1 MLHTVA
7 KLRTSAAAR
16 VGIVILAAS
25 MSTFAAPS
33 AVAQSSASKGSAAAA
48 EKGQPPVTDKV
59 IISNM
64 PQRKSRIY
72 ALLSRVLGKTEG
84 EKLGH
89 TQSEVWSVPQS
100 RLGRLVQRLK
110 QFGCKVIHLRVDSN
124 HILKRHQGPVAMS
137 RAQEEILTRAQAS
150 REFVGVGM
158 MKAPEAAVAEYALTG
173 GANKPVPAGNSPP
186 GDTVSRI
193 VLPLNDTQHV
203 TIQRLKV
210 VTTDKGSTW
219 RGTIEET
226 GESAVLMWWKDG
238 HLSGVF
244 GYKGHIYTIV
254 NMGGEVHAVV
264 ETDPKM
270 MPPDH
275 APERSDNA
283 RPPGDRAAARP
294 EATAKPPP
302 PPPQIKPF
310 SDAERLALEAKK
322 ITIDVMLLYTKKAAS
337 RYIRDPADLM
347 ELGVEQANDTF
358 RNSGLGNISLRLV
371 HSQSVD
377 YDETGGEQF
386 THLYRMVDGVGP
398 FKDIRKLRN
407 EKRADIVGLILEDP
421 SGCGLST
428 RVGADAEEAY
438 FVVHHS
444 CAAITISIAHE
455 IGHILGARH
464 DRIIDANDAPF
475 PYAHGHVNGTKWRDI
490 MSYQRGC
497 DGCPR
502 IPFWSNPRIMYRG
515 EPTGTDAEDNARLI
529 LEQAERVSK
538 FR

>member
-1 MLHTVA
+1 MLHTAA
-7 KLRTSAAAR
+7 KLPSSVAAHL
-16 VGIVILAAS
+16 GIVMVAAS
-25 MSTFAAPS
+25 ISTFAAPG
-33 AVAQSSASKGSAAAA
+33 ATAQTGVGGNNRVTAG
-48 EKGQPPVTDKV
+48 KGQQPVTDKV
-59 IISNM
+59 IISHT
-64 PQRKSRIY
+64 PKFKSKAY
-72 ALLSRVLGKTEG
+72 SVLSRVLGKKEFET
-84 EKLGH
+84 LGH

-100 RLGRLVQRLK
+100 RFARLVQRLRV
-110 QFGCKVIHLRVDSN
+110 FGCKIIRLRADSN
-124 HILKRHQGPVAMS
+124 HILRRHQGPVAMS
-137 RAQEEILTRAQAS
+137 AAQEGMLRRARAS
-150 REFVGVGM
+150 REFVGVNM
-158 MKAPEAAVAEYALTG
+158 MKAPEPEVAEYALTS
-173 GANKPVPAGNSPP
+173 GANKPVPAGSSPP
-186 GDTVSRI
+186 QDSVSRI
-193 VLPLNDTQHV
+193 VLPINDTQQV

-210 VTTDKGSTW
+210 SATEKGSTW
-219 RGTIEET
+219 RGSVEET

-275 APERSDNA
+275 SPEKADNA
-283 RPPGDRAAARP
+283 RPPADRAAAQP
-294 EATAKPPP
+294 EATAKPRPP
-302 PPPQIKPF
+302 PRVKPLA
-310 SDAERLALEAKK
+310 DAERQALEAKK
-322 ITIDVMLLYTKKAAS
+322 ITIDLMLLYTQKAAS
-337 RYIRDPADLM
+337 RYIRDPGDLL
-347 ELGVEQANDTF
+347 ELAVEQANETF
-358 RNSGLGNISLRLV
+358 RNSGLGNISLQLV
-371 HSQSVD
+371 HKQLID
-377 YDETGGEQF
+377 YDETGGDQF
-386 THLYRMVDGVGP
+386 THLYRMVDGLGA
-398 FKDIRKLRN
+398 FKDVRKLRN

-455 IGHILGARH
+455 IGHIIGARH

-475 PYAHGHVNGTKWRDI
+475 PYGHGHVNGTKWRDI
-490 MSYQRGC
+490 MSYQKGC

-515 EPTGTDAEDNARLI
+515 EPTGTDAADNARVI
-529 LEQAERVSK
+529 LEQAERVSN